1 MADKNKQVAEQDHD
15 AQVILKAQDFWSR
28 NAKKITTIASLV
40 ILIAGGWYVYAKF
53 IKEPQEKKASEAM
66 TRAESYY
73 GKDSLDLA
81 LNGDGANAGF
91 LKIIKNYS
99 GTKAANL
106 AHYYAGSI
114 YLRKDDF
121 NNAVKYL
128 KEFSTSSTLIQSMAW
143 KMLGDA
149 YMSLG
154 KKSEGVEYYL
164 KAGKHN
170 EKDEYTS
177 SECLFLAGLAYETI
191 GKSKEA
197 GEVYLTIKEKYPK
210 SEKGA
215 QVDKYLARVGVIKND

>member
-15 AQVILKAQDFWSR
+15 AQVILKAQDFWTR

-40 ILIAGGWYVYAKF
+40 IVIAGGWYGYNTF
-53 IKEPQEKKASEAM
+53 IKQPQEKKAAEAM

-91 LKIIKNYS
+91 LKIIKNHS

-128 KEFSTSSTLIQSMAW
+128 KEFNTSSTLIQSMAW

-191 GKSKEA
+191 GKTKEA
-197 GEVYLTIKEKYPK
+197 SDIYLIIKEKYPK

>member
-1 MADKNKQVAEQDHD
+1 MADSKKKKNEDVEQE
-15 AQVILKAQDFWSR
+15 QVISTVQDFWTRYS
-28 NAKKITTIASLV
+28 KKVITASLV
-40 ILIAGGWYVYAKF
+40 VILLAGGWYGYKIF
-53 IKEPQEKKASEAM
+53 ILEPQEKKAAEAM
-66 TRAESYY
+66 SRAEAYF

-99 GTKAANL
+99 GTKAAKI
-106 AHYYAGSI
+106 AHYYTGSI
-114 YLRKDDF
+114 YLRKGDF

-128 KEFSTSSTLIQSMAW
+128 KEYKTSSPLIQSLSW

-154 KKSEGVEYYL
+154 KKQEGVDYYL

-170 EKDEYTS
+170 PKDEYTS

-191 GKSKEA
+191 GKNKEA
-197 GEVYLTIKEKYPK
+197 GEVYLVIKEKYLK
-210 SEKGA
+210 TEKGA
-215 QVDKYLARVGVIKND
+215 QIDKYLARVGVIQND

>member
-1 MADKNKQVAEQDHD
+1 M
-15 AQVILKAQDFWSR
+15 
-28 NAKKITTIASLV
+28 
-40 ILIAGGWYVYAKF
+40 KF
-53 IKEPQEKKASEAM
+53 IQEPQEKKAAEAM
-66 TRAESYY
+66 TRAEAYY

-128 KEFSTSSTLIQSMAW
+128 KDFSTSSTLIQSIAW

-149 YMSLG
+149 YMSLD

-170 EKDEYTS
+170 AKDEYIS
-177 SECLFLAGLAYETI
+177 SECLFLAGLAYETL
-191 GKSKEA
+191 GKTKEA
-197 GEVYLTIKEKYPK
+197 GEAYLIIKEKYPK

>member
-1 MADKNKQVAEQDHD
+1 MSDKNKKVAEQEHD
-15 AQVILKAQDFWSR
+15 AQVILKARDFWSR
-28 NAKKITTIASLV
+28 NSKMITIVASTV
-40 ILIAGGWYVYAKF
+40 ILLAGGWYGYMKF
-53 IKEPQEKKASEAM
+53 IQEPQEKKAAEAM
-66 TRAESYY
+66 SRAEAYY

-91 LKIIKNYS
+91 IKIIKNYS

-121 NNAVKYL
+121 NNTVKYL
-128 KEFSTSSTLIQSMAW
+128 KDFSTSSTLIQSIAW

-149 YMSLG
+149 YMSLD
-154 KKSEGVEYYL
+154 KKSEGAEYYL

-170 EKDEYTS
+170 AKDEYIS
-177 SECLFLAGLAYETI
+177 SECLFLAGLAYETL

-197 GEVYLTIKEKYPK
+197 GEAYLIIKEKYPK